1 MAKNLKKKQIV
12 SNGSC
17 ETCLIKFVVFNFFL
31 ILKLHVVIQYRFVQ
45 FKD

>member
-12 SNGSC
+12 SHGSC
-17 ETCLIKFVVFNFFL
+17 ETCLIKFVLLIFL
-31 ILKLHVVIQYRFVQ
+31 LYFKLHVVIQYRFVQ